1 MQYYNTFWTNFVSK
15 RFFSEDNTLYYISI
29 FKYYFQKNKIE
40 EEKSNDIL
48 QTSISVV
55 KKSTD
60 ILQSNKVIKGSF
72 LKHTNSIKMATTLL
86 YINKKTIVTNND
98 ETHTGKLEEKSQI
111 KCNTSSN
118 PFAYLLRND
127 NKPEIKDDTLMV
139 GIMYKYN

>member
-15 RFFSEDNTLYYISI
+15 RFFSNDNTLYYISI

-72 LKHTNSIKMATTLL
+72 LKHTNTNKMATTLL

-111 KCNTSSN
+111 KSNTSSN

-139 GIMYKYN
+139 SIMYKYN